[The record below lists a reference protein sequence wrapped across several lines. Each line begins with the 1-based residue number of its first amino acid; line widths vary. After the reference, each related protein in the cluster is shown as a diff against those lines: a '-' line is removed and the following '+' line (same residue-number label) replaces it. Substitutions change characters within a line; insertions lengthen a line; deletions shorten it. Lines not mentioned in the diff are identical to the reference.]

1 MKENELRKHSVC
13 SRCGKKIG
21 HTGLP
26 LFWTVSATR
35 YGIDFSALKRSAG
48 LAMMLG
54 SAELAEVM
62 GPNED
67 MAEQVQQVDIT
78 LCEECAFPIIELIE
92 FCEVESKTQK
102 LPRSES

>member
-1 MKENELRKHSVC
+1 MGEMRNLRRTERGARQSRDTRKTAKGERGMKENELRKHSVC

-48 LAMMLG
+48 LAMILG

-67 MAEQVQQVDIT
+67 MAEQVQQ
-78 LCEECAFPIIELIE
+78 
-92 FCEVESKTQK
+92 
-102 LPRSES
+102 